1 MEWRAETFLMRSSK
15 MYRYMLLAE
24 LCAVTNPAYA
34 GEVGEIQATSI
45 DLGGFRGVVY
55 YTSETSGYHVIA
67 TIAEGENGLPV
78 RFEAT
83 LLDGQKVTVSVPGKL
98 GEHGHSIEMMRS
110 NSKLIVGPSSMESDS
125 VVDARP

>member
-1 MEWRAETFLMRSSK
+1 
-15 MYRYMLLAE
+15 MYRYMLLAA
-24 LCAVTNPAYA
+24 LCAVTSPAYA
-34 GEVGEIQATSI
+34 GEIGEIQARSI

-55 YTSETSGYHVIA
+55 YTSEGGGYRVVT

-98 GEHGHSIEMMRS
+98 GEHGHAIEMMRS
-110 NSKLIVGPSSMESDS
+110 NSKLVVGPSSIGPDT
-125 VVDARP
+125 VVIARP